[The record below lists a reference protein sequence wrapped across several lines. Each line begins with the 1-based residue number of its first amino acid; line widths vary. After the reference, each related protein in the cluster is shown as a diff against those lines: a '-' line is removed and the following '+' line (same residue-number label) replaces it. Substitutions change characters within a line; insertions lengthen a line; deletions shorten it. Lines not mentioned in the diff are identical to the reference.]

1 MEKTKSIIHYII
13 SCFSAEPTKLGKVKL
28 AKILWFC
35 AREFMYKN
43 KQHLSDLEFIKMPLG
58 LVPKKYDTLLNQ
70 LEKDKIIHIFTAP
83 NFNKKQI
90 CFHSLKDPDLKAFTP
105 DEISLIDSVIF
116 ALKDEKA
123 GNLSNLTH
131 DSVWENTKQGNV
143 MPVESVFLKDIEAP
157 SPEDIEWANKTITQC
172 LS

>member
-1 MEKTKSIIHYII
+1 MT
-13 SCFSAEPTKLGKVKL
+13 T
-28 AKILWFC
+28 
-35 AREFMYKN
+35 
-43 KQHLSDLEFIKMPLG
+43 
-58 LVPKKYDTLLNQ
+58 
-70 LEKDKIIHIFTAP
+70 
-83 NFNKKQI
+83 
-90 CFHSLKDPDLKAFTP
+90 

-172 LS
+172 S